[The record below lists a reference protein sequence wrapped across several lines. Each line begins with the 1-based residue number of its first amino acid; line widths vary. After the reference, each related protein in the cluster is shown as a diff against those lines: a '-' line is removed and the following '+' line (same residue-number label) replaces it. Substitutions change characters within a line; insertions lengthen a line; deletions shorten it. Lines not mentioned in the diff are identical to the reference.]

1 MSKSFVEKVKKGAA
15 KLADKVEQKVEQFVD
30 AVPTDDEIMDKLRD
44 GFKKI
49 NSKVAQVSPE
59 SAKTLRKIEGK
70 IGVKPSPQNLA
81 EIVDDLH
88 NLKDNFMKDMKTPKV
103 ITQFGDFLKSTIAL
117 IGSIGKSAKERG
129 KAYNNFTKSVEALG
143 KAISKAFEGP
153 SKTR

>member
-1 MSKSFVEKVKKGAA
+1 MPKSFVEQLKKGAA

-30 AVPTDDEIMDKLRD
+30 SVPTDDEIIDKLRD
-44 GFKKI
+44 GLKKV

-59 SAKTLRKIEGK
+59 TAKTLRKIEGK

-103 ITQFGDFLKSTIAL
+103 ITQFGDFLKSTVAL
-117 IGSIGKSAKERG
+117 IGSIGKSPEERG
-129 KAYNNFTKSVEALG
+129 KAYNNFTKSAEALG
-143 KAISKAFEGP
+143 KAISKAFEG
-153 SKTR
+153 SRTR